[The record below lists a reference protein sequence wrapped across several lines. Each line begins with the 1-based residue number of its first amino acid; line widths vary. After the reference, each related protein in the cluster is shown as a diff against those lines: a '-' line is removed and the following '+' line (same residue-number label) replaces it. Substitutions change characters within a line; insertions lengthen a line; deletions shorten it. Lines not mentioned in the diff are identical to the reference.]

1 MKLSEAKNL
10 NKNHQLKKAHLMRSP
25 SNPDQWFITLR
36 LISGESFLLADE
48 DDQVIVDSNLENLF
62 QILKGLGFHMAK
74 ITF

>member
-1 MKLSEAKNL
+1 
-10 NKNHQLKKAHLMRSP
+10 MRSP